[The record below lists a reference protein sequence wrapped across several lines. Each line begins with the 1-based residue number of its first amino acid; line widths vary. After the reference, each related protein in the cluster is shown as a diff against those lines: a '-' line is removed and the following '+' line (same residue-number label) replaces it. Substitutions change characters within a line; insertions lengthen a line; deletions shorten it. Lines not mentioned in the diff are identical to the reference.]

1 MAEITIEKLNQL
13 LGSAKANKAD
23 VITWIKKEQAKAAE
37 LIASYDGAI
46 GVLQLLLDDMQAQTT
61 DALSLDEFQKLMPEG
76 ITVEGIHLHEKKE

>member
-1 MAEITIEKLNQL
+1 MAEITLEKLKQL

-23 VITWIKKEQAKAAE
+23 VITWIQKEQAKAAE